1 MSTNP
6 QTPARSGRTISI
18 SSNESTPTVLWDDR
32 YSRLPVSEI
41 IPERQQRTSR
51 RRQQIDRI
59 VAERTRAD
67 KLRLESLQRAINA
80 RVIRLGIPPTQQEL
94 RAVET
99 AKNNLEQRVNQ
110 LRLEVADELVQSN
123 VVNIQRGSELT
134 QTRRSTGI

>member
-6 QTPARSGRTISI
+6 RTPERSGTRTSI
-18 SSNESTPTVLWDDR
+18 SSNESTPPVLWEDT
-32 YSRLPVSEI
+32 YFRLPVSEI
-41 IPERQQRTSR
+41 IPERQQRTIR

-67 KLRLESLQRAINA
+67 KLRLESLQGAINA

-94 RAVET
+94 RAIET
-99 AKNNLEQRVNQ
+99 ARNNLEQRVNQ

-123 VVNIQRGSELT
+123 LVNIQRGSELT